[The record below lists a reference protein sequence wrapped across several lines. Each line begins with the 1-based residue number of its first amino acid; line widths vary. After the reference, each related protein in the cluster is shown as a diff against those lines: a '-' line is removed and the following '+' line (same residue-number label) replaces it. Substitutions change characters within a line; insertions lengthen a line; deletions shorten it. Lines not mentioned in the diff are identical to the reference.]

1 MFTLIFDLAILA
13 ALGYAGYTAYTTYVE
28 RGNSVSPL
36 DEYFGAFWKK
46 LLRK

>member
-1 MFTLIFDLAILA
+1 MFILDLILLALV
-13 ALGYAGYTAYTTYVE
+13 GYAVYTAYSTYTE

-36 DEYFGAFWKK
+36 DEYLGAFWKK